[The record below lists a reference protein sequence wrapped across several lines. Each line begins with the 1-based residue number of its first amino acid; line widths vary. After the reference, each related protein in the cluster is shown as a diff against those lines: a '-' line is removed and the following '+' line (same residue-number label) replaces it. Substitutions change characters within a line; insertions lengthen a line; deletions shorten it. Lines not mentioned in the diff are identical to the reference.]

1 MAAKLEGQD
10 YHQYLRA
17 LSFFCYLKDDCLATL
32 GEINS
37 ALVFETQVEEPE
49 SERAPRTDSTGELSL
64 AKSTECGGYFSL
76 EVTFIDYQYRIADMA
91 GELKRMSV
99 HGLGRGHR
107 ETQHDMCRFLR
118 VLYLTNVVEV
128 EKACYATKLHD
139 PSGGET
145 QNAKVVA
152 ILPLMEDLAVV
163 DGKDLVE
170 VEGEDLGEVEV
181 EDLAEA

>member
-118 VLYLTNVVEV
+118 VLYLTVIS
-128 EKACYATKLHD
+128 CSFLPCQSSWRSWPQD
-139 PSGGET
+139 IGET
-145 QNAKVVA
+145 RSS
-152 ILPLMEDLAVV
+152 LPGDASACLSPAR
-163 DGKDLVE
+163 KI
-170 VEGEDLGEVEV
+170 
-181 EDLAEA
+181 AQQ